1 MSNVF
6 DKEKYVLKRET
17 LQQYLRLGLKLKKTH
32 RVLEFSQS
40 QLLKAYINFITQK
53 MIEVEKIVTKM
64 DKRCTNY

>member
-1 MSNVF
+1 MPNVF

-40 QLLKAYINFITQK
+40 QLLKAYINFINQK

-64 DKRCTNY
+64 DKRCTN

>member
-1 MSNVF
+1 MPNVF
-6 DKEKYVLKRET
+6 DKEKYVLKHET

-53 MIEVEKIVTKM
+53 MIEVEKTVTKM
-64 DKRCTNY
+64 DKRCTN